1 MWVTMRGA
9 QRAQPLNTNIVHMT
23 SVVQPG
29 PQAGE
34 PATTVHFVEEG
45 RVLVAANFLNLPEAQ
60 RAVDFPETLLTD
72 SLEWCART
80 RSTAPGRR
88 GCACWGTWAGH
99 YSARWA
105 CSARCAAR
113 AAGPRRAAPAEAG
126 PPRCGRTFQFGP
138 GAVLGSADMFLDGP
152 ARFRA
157 VAAARCRVL
166 RLSESGLHRLAA
178 ERPRVRAAPAR
189 RRATAGCAVHLL
201 GRERR
206 QRRASS
212 RSIGSPGLPCS
223 ACLLEQARRV
233 QKRRARQNRKRG
245 RAPGSR
251 REPR

>member
-1 MWVTMRGA
+1 MRGA

-72 SLEWCART
+72 SLEWCVRNRPAAPRQARL
-80 RSTAPGRR
+80 RLLRNR
-88 GCACWGTWAGH
+88 GPP

-105 CSARCAAR
+105 GSARCAAR

-157 VAAARCRVL
+157 VAAARCRVH